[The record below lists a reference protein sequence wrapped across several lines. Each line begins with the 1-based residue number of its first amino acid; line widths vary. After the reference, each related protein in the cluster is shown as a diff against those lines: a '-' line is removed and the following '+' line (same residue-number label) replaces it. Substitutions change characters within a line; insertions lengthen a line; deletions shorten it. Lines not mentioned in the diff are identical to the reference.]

1 MKRTFAVAALALYH
15 AANAVLL
22 NPAQEEQLP
31 LSADLGLA
39 QTMTE
44 EPFSFAQ
51 TFASAEDLYEVRG
64 DGELW
69 VSKNKGSTWKKDT
82 TSKDMVTDDNGVMF
96 KQNESTKKWS
106 KSEKVSKKPEPAVK
120 KAAPKK
126 AAIKKSAS
134 ESAVEVRAAP
144 EKKAGGISNRG

>member
-1 MKRTFAVAALALYH
+1 MKRTFAVAALAIYH
-15 AANAVLL
+15 AANATLL
-22 NPAQEEQLP
+22 SPAQ
-31 LSADLGLA
+31 
-39 QTMTE
+39 E

-51 TFASAEDLYEVRG
+51 TFASAEDLYEIRG